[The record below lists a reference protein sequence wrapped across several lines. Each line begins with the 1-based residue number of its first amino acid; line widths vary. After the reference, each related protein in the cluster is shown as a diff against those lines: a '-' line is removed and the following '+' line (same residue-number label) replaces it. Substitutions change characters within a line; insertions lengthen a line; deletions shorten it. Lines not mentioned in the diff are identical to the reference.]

1 MRHNAACWSVLYTC
15 SEYLDFGPKSHES
28 CTFSSEVFQHDV
40 CWLCLEC
47 HVVKSRD
54 IISEN
59 LLTPTQVI
67 KVISELNT
75 MCILSLT
82 QAK

>member
-1 MRHNAACWSVLYTC
+1 MRHNAACWSVLYSC
-15 SEYLDFGPKSHES
+15 SEHLDFGPKFQES
-28 CTFSSEVFQHDV
+28 CTFNSEVFLHDV

-47 HVVKSRD
+47 HVVKSRN

-67 KVISELNT
+67 KVISELGA
-75 MCILSLT
+75 MRILSLM